1 MKNIINK
8 ITTTLITL
16 LSFAALFTPSLA
28 SATGIDL
35 GSTTSSLS
43 YPSYA
48 PYYYGVPKFDN
59 NNNRATGVKYY
70 CKFVDEKGKTI
81 KSDNLY
87 DDTTLNRVQKLLD
100 EENNNI
106 KSIKN
111 GKFKPSIKSLSCQK
125 NSDLD
130 GYAITPI
137 EFSCRTLDDNNKVL
151 DNKNYNIVQVLNR
164 VEQVDVENE
173 KLAGKKANSA
183 NSLPKKRFQCVNVGE
198 TYDIFDGKAENKVE
212 HSQQIDAWSHIKNV
226 SKFMAF
232 GIIGFITSIIVISI
246 ILVTR
251 YKAHKK

>member
-1 MKNIINK
+1 MKNITNK
-8 ITTTLITL
+8 ITTILITL
-16 LSFAALFTPSLA
+16 LSFAALFIPSLA

-59 NNNRATGVKYY
+59 NNRATGVKYY
-70 CKFVDEKGKTI
+70 CKFVDEKSKTI

-87 DDTTLNRVQKLLD
+87 DDTTLSRVQKLLD

-111 GKFKPSIKSLSCQK
+111 GEFKPSTKSLSCKK

-151 DNKNYNIVQVLNR
+151 DNKNYNIVQVLNNVER
-164 VEQVDVENE
+164 VDAENAA
-173 KLAGKKANSA
+173 LANKKAKST
-183 NSLPKKRFQCVNVGE
+183 NSLPKKQFQCVNVGE
-198 TYDIFDGKAENKVE
+198 TYDIFDGKAENNAK
-212 HSQQIDAWSHIKNV
+212 HSQQTDAWSHIKNV

-232 GIIGFITSIIVISI
+232 GIIGFITSIIVIV
-246 ILVTR
+246 ILVAR
-251 YKAHKK
+251 CKKHKK

>member
-1 MKNIINK
+1 MKNITNK

-70 CKFVDEKGKTI
+70 CKFIDEKGKTI
-81 KSDNLY
+81 KSDNFY
-87 DDTTLNRVQKLLD
+87 DDVTLTRVQKLLD
-100 EENNNI
+100 DENNNV
-106 KSIKN
+106 KNIKN
-111 GKFKPSIKSLSCQK
+111 GEFKPSTKSLSCQK
-125 NSDLD
+125 NSNLD

-137 EFSCRTLDDNNKVL
+137 EFSCRTLDDKNKVL
-151 DNKNYNIVQVLNR
+151 DDKNYNIVQVLNNIER
-164 VEQVDVENE
+164 VDAEN
-173 KLAGKKANSA
+173 AASASKKADST
-183 NSLPKKRFQCVNVGE
+183 SKLPKKRFQCVNVGE
-198 TYDIFDGKAENKVE
+198 TYDVFNTKTENKVGK
-212 HSQQIDAWSHIKNV
+212 SQKINAMTHIKNV

-232 GIIGFITSIIVISI
+232 GIIAFITSIIAIAILAVRSI
-246 ILVTR
+246 
-251 YKAHKK
+251 KHKK